1 MEVKLTMLKDNI
13 GWLEVNNLICS
24 IAAVLNPTDADF
36 FYSFLDKVRQ
46 NGTPKEVVEK
56 TFYYLKNA

>member
-1 MEVKLTMLKDNI
+1 MLKDNI